1 MISHIVLLRLE
12 DGLSRQQ
19 TEDFLTVARNLLGAI
34 PGVRNLRVG
43 STLRDDGSHP
53 LALVMDFENSE
64 ALEAYQVHPEHQRFL
79 REVIGPIVA
88 DKQVLD
94 FECP

>member
-1 MISHIVLLRLE
+1 MICHIVLIRLE

-19 TEDFLTVARNLLGAI
+19 TEDFLAEARNLLGAI

-43 STLRDDGSHP
+43 STLRDDSSHP

-79 REVIGPIVA
+79 ADVIGPIVA
-88 DKQVLD
+88 DKRVLD
-94 FECP
+94 FECS